1 MSTNPKTL
9 GFQVEDTRL
18 IEKQSTLFNTLYS
31 LNVNEKVEKKNG
43 LTYLS
48 WAYAWAEFKKIC
60 PNASYQIIK
69 NPETHLPY
77 NNDPKMGIIVETE
90 VTVDG
95 LTLPMWLPVLD
106 SSNRAMKEESYTY
119 QVWDKNKN
127 SYIEKRV
134 EAATS
139 FDINKALL
147 RCLVKNLS
155 MFGLGLYIYAGE
167 DIPEDIF
174 TEKPSE
180 PEPTPA
186 PKATTRRTR
195 TTTPD
200 KYAGIKIALASVMT
214 TDELVNLYQQH
225 KNQVDNDPQIKELF
239 SQRKNELAA

>member
-9 GFQVEDTRL
+9 GFQVEDTKL

-95 LTLPMWLPVLD
+95 LALPMWLPVLD

-180 PEPTPA
+180 PEPTSA

-200 KYAGIKIALASVMT
+200 KYAGIKMALASVMT